1 MWLSF
6 SCVMYDLS
14 FGNEPIV
21 QIVTVLSLARFIK
34 LIYARANMFYKCK
47 LVSSFA
53 CWLRAP
59 YTGMIEVFAI
69 AAFPP
74 VA

>member
-1 MWLSF
+1 
-6 SCVMYDLS
+6 MYDLS

-34 LIYARANMFYKCK
+34 LICARANMFYKCK

-53 CWLRAP
+53 CWLERP
-59 YTGMIEVFAI
+59 IPE
-69 AAFPP
+69 
-74 VA
+74 